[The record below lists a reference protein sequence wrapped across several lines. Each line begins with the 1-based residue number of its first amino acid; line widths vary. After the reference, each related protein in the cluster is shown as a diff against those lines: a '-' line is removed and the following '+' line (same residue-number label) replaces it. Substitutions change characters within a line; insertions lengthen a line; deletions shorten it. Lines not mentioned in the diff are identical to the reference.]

1 MINPISKL
9 IITAEGDDGEKIRIA
24 VSSLSLLTLSFFC
37 VWSFQHKMIQLSN
50 SQPGTTLRSLS
61 NSLFLLCTS
70 LVKSM
75 GCICTTKQQGV
86 KEPSTGTPTL
96 VTGNLESASIQSA
109 FTHPAL
115 LQYLVTSTVL
125 LETMLSLTQISLLSP
140 SQTLSPWMHQWFP
153 PFLLLS
159 RHRIYGNEPHLETSS
174 ELSELLQ
181 MRLSLIGAGSPVR
194 QEGEHWFTHTRTYLR
209 VSKLIHV
216 NAVTQDLLPFS
227 VK

>member
-24 VSSLSLLTLSFFC
+24 VSSLSLLT
-37 VWSFQHKMIQLSN
+37 FQHKMIQLSN

-96 VTGNLESASIQSA
+96 VTGNLESASVQSA
-109 FTHPAL
+109 FTHPA

-140 SQTLSPWMHQWFP
+140 SQTPSPWMHQ
-153 PFLLLS
+153 
-159 RHRIYGNEPHLETSS
+159 
-174 ELSELLQ
+174 
-181 MRLSLIGAGSPVR
+181 
-194 QEGEHWFTHTRTYLR
+194 
-209 VSKLIHV
+209 
-216 NAVTQDLLPFS
+216 
-227 VK
+227 